1 MTKTIIKDAE
11 KIKKQQN
18 QICIKT
24 ENTKEGLKNLAQAI
38 SVFVSDYNTDNVYS
52 DRQFNKIMF
61 VEFDSDLL
69 LIPLNISFRERDMI
83 ITRIHDFSLIP
94 VSSLRKQCLMNYM
107 ENMYHFVKNDNGQR
121 LAVLTYKNMSEKRRQ
136 KQNGTALKQYLT
148 AISKSILLWN
158 MTSDNISDLL
168 EFWRLGLSSTEDLK
182 LLFDEFFTKLST
194 QMKACVMQL
203 LKNAGY
209 QNTDFDYSI

>member
-11 KIKKQQN
+11 KIKKQQD

-69 LIPLNISFRERDMI
+69 LIQLNISFRERDMI
-83 ITRIHDFSLIP
+83 ITI
-94 VSSLRKQCLMNYM
+94 
-107 ENMYHFVKNDNGQR
+107 
-121 LAVLTYKNMSEKRRQ
+121 
-136 KQNGTALKQYLT
+136 
-148 AISKSILLWN
+148 
-158 MTSDNISDLL
+158 
-168 EFWRLGLSSTEDLK
+168 
-182 LLFDEFFTKLST
+182 
-194 QMKACVMQL
+194 
-203 LKNAGY
+203 
-209 QNTDFDYSI
+209 

>member
-1 MTKTIIKDAE
+1 MQKKSKNSKT
-11 KIKKQQN
+11 N
-18 QICIKT
+18 CIKT

-52 DRQFNKIMF
+52 DKQFNKIIF

-83 ITRIHDFSLIP
+83 ITKIHDFSLIP

-121 LAVLTYKNMSEKRRQ
+121 LAVLTYKNMSEKKKTKTKWDCIKTIPYSN
-136 KQNGTALKQYLT
+136 KQIYFVVEY
-148 AISKSILLWN
+148 
-158 MTSDNISDLL
+158 DL
-168 EFWRLGLSSTEDLK
+168 
-182 LLFDEFFTKLST
+182 
-194 QMKACVMQL
+194 
-203 LKNAGY
+203 
-209 QNTDFDYSI
+209 